1 MANKL
6 EWVLASYHGTNTM
19 SYPIHIWSKAF
30 APTHDPDPFS
40 IQVDKHIWEEVMR
53 QESGRRKFIK
63 ILHPSGLEDWIAPL
77 GQPVDPQDTNTEEDT
92 VHHKIYIPLW
102 MIDSGQLNGDGEE
115 SVLEVLDDEFFP
127 EATKIVF
134 RVIDSAI
141 YNADIKIELEQ
152 ALSSLGVI
160 REHTTL
166 HIPVTALGGYP
177 VEVFVS
183 KTEPAN
189 LVLCDGE
196 EVAVEFEEPVDQI
209 APPRP
214 PTPIPPPPATLA
226 TDCMIPDG
234 FLSET
239 ERLTPTGFR
248 PFQGE
253 GRLLGGSNANVP
265 EWRRG
270 LPPPKR

>member
-1 MANKL
+1 
-6 EWVLASYHGTNTM
+6 M

-30 APTHDPDPFS
+30 APSVDPDPFS
-40 IQVDKHIWEEVMR
+40 IQVDKRIWEEMMR
-53 QESGRRKFIK
+53 QESGQRKFVK
-63 ILHPSGLEDWIAPL
+63 LLHPSGLNDWIAPL
-77 GQPVDPQDTNTEEDT
+77 GQPVDVQDTEEDT
-92 VHHKIYIPLW
+92 VHRNIYMPLW
-102 MIDSGQLNGDGEE
+102 MIDSGHFNGDGEE
-115 SVLEVLDDEFFP
+115 SILEMIDADYFP

-141 YNADIKIELEQ
+141 YNADIKEELEQ
-152 ALSSLGVI
+152 ALSSLGVL

-166 HIPVTALGGYP
+166 HIPVSALGGYP

-214 PTPIPPPPATLA
+214 TTPIPQPPAILT
-226 TDCMIPDG
+226 TETMIPEG
-234 FLSET
+234 FLG
-239 ERLTPTGFR
+239 PAIQAPQTGFR
-248 PFQGE
+248 AFQGE
-253 GRLLGGSNANVP
+253 GRLLGGSNANIP

>member
-1 MANKL
+1 
-6 EWVLASYHGTNTM
+6 
-19 SYPIHIWSKAF
+19 
-30 APTHDPDPFS
+30 
-40 IQVDKHIWEEVMR
+40 MR
-53 QESGRRKFIK
+53 REGSRRKFVR

-77 GQPVDPQDTNTEEDT
+77 GQPVDHQETDDET
-92 VHHKIYIPLW
+92 VHYKVYLPLW
-102 MIDSGQLNGDGEE
+102 MVDAGQFQGEGDEA
-115 SVLEVLDDEFFP
+115 VLEVVDDEYFP

-141 YNADIKIELEQ
+141 YNADIKVELEQ

-214 PTPIPPPPATLA
+214 PTPIPEPIPTLS
-226 TDCMIPDG
+226 TDLMVPDG
-234 FLSET
+234 FLTSQPQ
-239 ERLTPTGFR
+239 PTGFQA
-248 PFQGE
+248 FQGE
-253 GRLLGGSNANVP
+253 GRLLGGSNANIP

-270 LPPPKR
+270 LPPPKRK

>member
-1 MANKL
+1 
-6 EWVLASYHGTNTM
+6 M

-30 APTHDPDPFS
+30 APSVDTDPFS
-40 IQVDKHIWEEVMR
+40 IQVEKQIWEESMR
-53 QESGRRKFIK
+53 REGGRRKFCR
-63 ILHPSGLEDWIAPL
+63 ILHPSGLDDWIAPL
-77 GQPVDPQDTNTEEDT
+77 GQPVDPTPTESEET
-92 VHHKIYIPLW
+92 PVHSKIYMPLW
-102 MIDSGQLNGDGEE
+102 MIDSAHLDGDGEE
-115 SVLEVLDDEFFP
+115 TVLEIIEDEYFP

-141 YNADIKIELEQ
+141 YNADIKVELEQ

-160 REHTTL
+160 REHSTL
-166 HIPVTALGGYP
+166 HIPVSALGGYP

-189 LVLCDGE
+189 VVLCDGE

-209 APPRP
+209 APPPPRP
-214 PTPIPPPPATLA
+214 PTPIPEPPPTLT
-226 TDCMIPDG
+226 TDLMVPEG
-234 FLSET
+234 FISQPQRQT
-239 ERLTPTGFR
+239 TGFQA
-248 PFQGE
+248 FQGE
-253 GRLLGGSNANVP
+253 GRLLGGSNVNIP

>member
-1 MANKL
+1 
-6 EWVLASYHGTNTM
+6 
-19 SYPIHIWSKAF
+19 
-30 APTHDPDPFS
+30 
-40 IQVDKHIWEEVMR
+40 MR
-53 QESGRRKFIK
+53 RESGTRKFVK
-63 ILHPSGLEDWIAPL
+63 ILHPSGLDDWIAPL
-77 GQPVDPQDTNTEEDT
+77 GQPVEHPSSEEE
-92 VHHKIYIPLW
+92 VHSNVYIPLW
-102 MIDSGQLNGDGEE
+102 MIDSAQLNGDGEE
-115 SVLEVLDDEFFP
+115 TILEVIDDEYFP

-141 YNADIKIELEQ
+141 YNADIKTELEQ

-166 HIPVTALGGYP
+166 HIPVSALGGYP

-189 LVLCDGE
+189 LVLCHGE

-214 PTPIPPPPATLA
+214 PTPTPQPPPTLE
-226 TDCMIPDG
+226 TDGMIPNG
-234 FLSET
+234 FLSGNHQI
-239 ERLTPTGFR
+239 PQVGFR

-253 GRLLGGSNANVP
+253 GRLLGGSNANIP

>member
-1 MANKL
+1 
-6 EWVLASYHGTNTM
+6 
-19 SYPIHIWSKAF
+19 
-30 APTHDPDPFS
+30 
-40 IQVDKHIWEEVMR
+40 MR
-53 QESGRRKFIK
+53 QEGGRRRFCK
-63 ILHPSGLEDWIAPL
+63 ILHPSGIEEWIAPI
-77 GQPVDPQDTNTEEDT
+77 GQPVDHEDRNEET
-92 VHHKIYIPLW
+92 VHRNIYMPLW
-102 MIDSGQLNGDGEE
+102 MIDSAHFNGDGEE
-115 SVLEVLDDEFFP
+115 SILEIIDDEFFP
-127 EATKIVF
+127 QATKIVF

-214 PTPIPPPPATLA
+214 PTPIPQPLPFLS
-226 TDCMIPDG
+226 TDTMIPEG
-234 FLSET
+234 FLSSPQQE
-239 ERLTPTGFR
+239 PSSGFR
-248 PFQGE
+248 AFQGE
-253 GRLLGGSNANVP
+253 GRLLGGSNVNMP

-270 LPPPKR
+270 LPPPRR